1 MNILGAC
8 NAQDSGAALI
18 GDGRL
23 VAAANEK
30 RFVREKLVQVFPA
43 WTIAYVIEAGGITPA
58 DVDWVGYGAWAGVD
72 EIIILPRLIEE
83 AMQSMAGGADRDAE
97 KWAISICW

>member
-23 VAAANEK
+23 VAAANEE
-30 RFVREKLVQVFPA
+30 RFLREKLVIEDF
-43 WTIAYVIEAGGITPA
+43 IAE
-58 DVDWVGYGAWAGVD
+58 
-72 EIIILPRLIEE
+72 R
-83 AMQSMAGGADRDAE
+83 
-97 KWAISICW
+97 K